1 MNLSTDGTPACVHL
15 RDVVPGD
22 HADLLRL
29 NTSSVAML
37 SPLDEPALAALHREC
52 DVARV
57 AVDAVHVRGFVLALR
72 EGRAYASTNYRWF
85 LERYPRFLYV
95 DRVVVDAEQRGRGIA
110 QRLYA
115 DVFAHAATH
124 GIALVACEYDLE
136 PFNPA
141 SARFHRAQGFVEVGR
156 QRLAGGKQVSMQVA
170 DVTSAGVRSP

>member
-1 MNLSTDGTPACVHL
+1 MDLSTNGTRARVHL
-15 RDVVPGD
+15 RDAVPGD

-29 NTSSVAML
+29 NASSVAML
-37 SPLDEPALAALHREC
+37 SPLDAPALAALRGEC

-57 AVDAVHVRGFVLALR
+57 AVDAGHVRGFVLALR
-72 EGRAYASTNYRWF
+72 EGRAYGSANYRCF

-95 DRVVVDAEQRGRGIA
+95 DRVVVEAEQRGRGIA

-115 DVFAHAATH
+115 DVFAHAAAR
-124 GIALVACEYDLE
+124 GIPFVACEYDLE

-141 SARFHRAQGFVEVGR
+141 SARFHLAQGFVEVGR

-170 DVTSAGVRSP
+170 DVASAGFQAR